1 MVYGIQASQDV
12 KLSRIARALDE
23 PISMKKLEDRLSR
36 MLGSEGIEQG
46 ISDAVARLGSRHVHQ
61 DTLIVIDPTDIR
73 KLYAKKMEYL
83 ARVRDGARGRSAT
96 DTAPAW
102 RSPARAA
109 AAGSRRCTCGCG
121 RARRRASSARTTRC
135 SASSTRSPRAKKRG
149 IYVIDRG
156 GDGDWLF
163 DGLDRRKLDYI
174 VRLVGNRNLLHGRR
188 TALAEELA
196 ASCPMKHIEIVTRET
211 GTG

>member
-1 MVYGIQASQDV
+1 MVYRIQASPGRGSPDRPRARRADIDGETGGQAGPD
-12 KLSRIARALDE
+12 ARARASSRGFPLLS
-23 PISMKKLEDRLSR
+23 PVRLASR
-36 MLGSEGIEQG
+36 PSGH
-46 ISDAVARLGSRHVHQ
+46 A
-61 DTLIVIDPTDIR
+61 LIVIDPTDIR

-83 ARVRDGARGRSAT
+83 ARVGTRSTGDRQRIQRLPGGRLRRRR
-96 DTAPAW
+96 P
-102 RSPARAA
+102 P
-109 AAGSRRCTCGCG
+109 GSRRCTCGCG

-135 SASSTRSPRAKKRG
+135 SASSTRSKIPREEARHL
-149 IYVIDRG
+149 RHRPQ

-163 DGLDRRKLDYI
+163 DGLDRRKLDI
-174 VRLVGNRNLLHGRR
+174 DTSWATATLLHGQR